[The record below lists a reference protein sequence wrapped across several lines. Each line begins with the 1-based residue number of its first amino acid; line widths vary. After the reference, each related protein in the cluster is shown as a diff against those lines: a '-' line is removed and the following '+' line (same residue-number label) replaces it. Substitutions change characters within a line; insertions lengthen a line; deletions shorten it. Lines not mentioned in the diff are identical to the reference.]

1 MPWVRFNMDT
11 MKGEAVPEEELPVY
25 FHLDVETEEEYM
37 PCDGKKGG
45 KKPPKK

>member
-25 FHLDVETEEEYM
+25 FHLNEETEESM

-45 KKPPKK
+45 GKKPPKK